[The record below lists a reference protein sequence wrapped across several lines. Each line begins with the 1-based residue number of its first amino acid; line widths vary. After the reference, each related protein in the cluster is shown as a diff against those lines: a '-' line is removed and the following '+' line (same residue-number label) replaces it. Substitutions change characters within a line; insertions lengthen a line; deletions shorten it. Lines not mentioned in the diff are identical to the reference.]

1 MRSELLKIK
10 TFFWIIENY
19 KKNFGKMIGFRLD
32 ANRLGQPG
40 GELDFIFGKG
50 LMGWWAGV
58 QWVEVGGSIR
68 GP

>member
-1 MRSELLKIK
+1 
-10 TFFWIIENY
+10 
-19 KKNFGKMIGFRLD
+19 MIGFRLD